1 MRQVVN
7 PGHWGCGWSLFPF
20 LKAFRLMLAT
30 CCQMFIKSF
39 VKSYFSLFV
48 KSYTIRLML
57 ATCCQMFIKSFAKSY
72 FSLFFNF
79 KSYTI
84 RLILAT
90 CCQRTS
96 TTPTADWKWQGEE
109 SASGLKSSF
118 SLPQVSYDLSLSRCL
133 RFPFLFVFVFAS
145 HFSSS
150 LSLSQVSLSLCLCFR
165 FLVLVVFVSGFSF
178 SSPTSI
184 PLVSPTSV
192 SYKYPLIPLILL

>member
-7 PGHWGCGWSLFPF
+7 PGDWGCGWSLFPF

-72 FSLFFNF
+72 FSLFLNF

-96 TTPTADWKWQGEE
+96 TTPTADWKWPGEE

-118 SLPQVSYDLSLSRCL
+118 SLPQV
-133 RFPFLFVFVFAS
+133 
-145 HFSSS
+145 
-150 LSLSQVSLSLCLCFR
+150 
-165 FLVLVVFVSGFSF
+165 
-178 SSPTSI
+178 
-184 PLVSPTSV
+184 
-192 SYKYPLIPLILL
+192 